1 MGDKLTIKSK
11 QNIKYL
17 DDIKNYNDAHESDFK
32 QVFFEPNPRQIK
44 SSQVGVFLKDIYGEN
59 QVKPVAQI
67 PGEHTQYSC
76 KLNAAIYANSV
87 IDYNSP
93 TNYFPGIHGVK
104 VNGDFANSPNFFLT
118 PNLPPAVE
126 GQTFSAELSGYIA
139 AQKPG
144 TYKVSSGM
152 IAFLKKNALIWVG
165 NNALRTFRKE
175 NAQFVVENG
184 VQKKN
189 ESFAMVAG
197 EYTPF
202 RIQFSGDAMFD
213 YKTQPIWVNGDGHPI
228 STFAR
233 NKNENDLYFYSIT
246 PSERS
251 YYKCDIYKGSELYKY
266 KSTAKQQVKLVWQK
280 ELDEKTQYVFL
291 DMIGDL
297 CAYDSNYN
305 KINNITDL
313 KNPASKAK
321 YKLKLYPNNE
331 NNYPLC
337 IKYPDDTI
345 VPITERIEDLETVT
359 NEEWAQTP
367 NPMMSDMLNKE
378 EQVGN
383 KKISVDRIS
392 ESKSLFSTNFK
403 YKLCI
408 MRDRSQKK
416 ILGLLASTS
425 ATSEFYTVEPDL
437 KMNKLFYASTYPENK
452 FLREVPANLQAN
464 SNTYTTYRE
473 THSLVSGYTETAS
486 SETNTCEKQCND
498 IASCT
503 HVYQVSNDTAN
514 TTTKCLI
521 SSNPVPIFLPKQ
533 PGSAYVLSDLKI
545 KNKKIQTGDATK
557 DAIYNAT
564 TFIPNGYADNT
575 NLMFADYRVETNVLS
590 KTDTPG
596 AFGTDYIVELRNNVS
611 QTTNGGRPISITN
624 INNPMNA
631 GKIEKFTTVVN
642 DSLTKLDQI
651 DAQLAQYGKDQKT
664 VGTNTK
670 KIQNNLTSI
679 NKTYLDMSGNQQ
691 KYDFTGQTIYA
702 LEEDRTMASAL
713 LKDDA
718 IYKTEQNNLYVITTL
733 AMATFLVTAIL
744 ISK

>member
-32 QVFFEPNPRQIK
+32 QVFFKPDPVQIK
-44 SSQVGVFLKDIYGEN
+44 SSSAGVFVKDIYGEN
-59 QVKPVAQI
+59 QVKPVTQI
-67 PGEHTQYSC
+67 SGYHTRDSC
-76 KLNAAIYANSV
+76 ELNTAIYANSV

-93 TNYFPGIHGVK
+93 TNYVPGTNEVK
-104 VNGDFANSPNFFLT
+104 VDGDFANSPNYFLT
-118 PNLPPAVE
+118 GTQVL
-126 GQTFSAELSGYIA
+126 GQTFSAEISGYIA

-144 TYKVSSGM
+144 NYRVSSVA

-165 NNALRTFRKE
+165 NNALKTYRRE
-175 NAQFVVENG
+175 NAQFVVEKG

-189 ESFAMVAG
+189 DSFAMVAG

-202 RIQFSGDAMFD
+202 RIQYSGDATLD
-213 YKTQPIWVNGDGHPI
+213 YKTLWVNRDGHPI

-233 NKNENDLYFYSIT
+233 NKNENDLYFYSLS
-246 PSERS
+246 PSDKTNF
-251 YYKCDIYKGSELYKY
+251 YNCDVYKGSELQKY
-266 KSTAKQQVKLVWQK
+266 KTNAKQQVKLVWQK

-291 DMIGDL
+291 DMIGNL
-297 CAYDSNYN
+297 WSYDSNYN
-305 KINNITDL
+305 GITNL
-313 KNPASKAK
+313 TLLQNTASKAK
-321 YKLKLYPNNE
+321 YELKLYPDNKNNQ
-331 NNYPLC
+331 PLWI
-337 IKYPDDTI
+337 IKYSNDKKDLITI
-345 VPITERIEDLETVT
+345 TDPIEDLKTVT

-367 NPMMSDMLNKE
+367 NPMMSDMSNKD

-392 ESKSLFSTNFK
+392 ESNPLFSENFR

-425 ATSEFYTVEPDL
+425 ATSNFYTVEPDL

-452 FLREVPANLQAN
+452 FLREVPANLQVN
-464 SNTYTTYRE
+464 SNTYTSYADMYPLSTGYAE
-473 THSLVSGYTETAS
+473 TTDSD
-486 SETNTCEKQCND
+486 CEKQCNQD
-498 IASCT
+498 PGCT
-503 HVYQVSNDTAN
+503 HFYKVTNSIG
-514 TTTKCLI
+514 TKCLI
-521 SSNPVPIFLPKQ
+521 SSNPVSTFLPKQ
-533 PGSAYVLSDLKI
+533 PDSTYTSSELYV

-575 NLMFADYRVETNVLS
+575 NLMFTDYRVETNVLS

-611 QTTNGGRPISITN
+611 QTTNGTRPISITN
-624 INNPMNA
+624 INSPMNA
-631 GKIEKFTTVVN
+631 GKIENFETVVN
-642 DSLTKLDQI
+642 LSLTKLDEI
-651 DAQLAQYGKDQKT
+651 DAQLVQYGKNQHN
-664 VGTNTK
+664 VG
-670 KIQNNLTSI
+670 QNSITINKNIDSI
-679 NKTYLDMSGNQQ
+679 NTTFSDMSGNLQ

-702 LEEDRTMASAL
+702 LEEDRTLSSAL
-713 LKDDA
+713 LKDNA
-718 IYKTEQNNLYVITTL
+718 IFKTEQNNLYMITTL